1 MNLTEIV
8 SAIQKSGMDKAE
20 EVAQALTDHVNGLKS
35 DHEGQVNKL
44 SKQIE
49 NLTSAIGVDSGTTE
63 ERLNSASSKVK
74 SLTTD
79 LDALIAEKENLI
91 KQLTQNQKQQLI
103 RQAADTGK
111 ASAVVLERLISDEEV
126 KVEGSS
132 VTVAGTPL
140 KDWAETNHPAFV
152 SALFPEVKL
161 PKLPNTPPHTKSEV
175 GSQKSEVKDETP
187 KSAWENHSERFY
199 KKPEFAI

>member
-20 EVAQALTDHVNGLKS
+20 ELAQALTDHVNGLKS

-63 ERLNSASSKVK
+63 ERLNSAGSKVK
-74 SLTTD
+74 NLTAD
-79 LDALIAEKENLI
+79 LDALIAEKENLT

-103 RQAADTGK
+103 KQAADTSK

-126 KVEGSS
+126 KVEGSN

-140 KDWAETNHPAFV
+140 KDWAETNHPAFI
-152 SALFPEVKL
+152 SALFPEIKL
-161 PKLPNTPPHTKSEV
+161 PKLPNTPPHNNSQVSSHNSQV
-175 GSQKSEVKDETP
+175 GEDKP